1 MTHIISLSLE
11 SVLVNWREFS
21 TSKRWISQLQ
31 KRNEDKIIPPKTE
44 EAMNTWM
51 PQFLR
56 FHQKT
61 PNELIDEAISDNAEQ
76 RLDDFYR
83 YKKKIIDRNSCITG
97 IYGVLRGFYRHNNV
111 NVQNISSPKFSPRQV
126 KKTDSNYPLL
136 KKVEYEKDGKIIK
149 KLVLNREL
157 LQEFA
162 SHLNSRDQCIL
173 LCILSSGLDSNDL
186 LKLTVGDIRRQEAHS
201 RIYLNDTRNKTFREY
216 KSFFSTEATSRAR
229 SYVRK
234 EREDALDEE
243 PCFVTS
249 VKARKSDFKKK
260 TGRLHKLGD
269 ELPKGHRLSSGE
281 LSDAFRTAQKAMGIH
296 LEKGKQSPLRP
307 KRFRKIFRSACS
319 SSQIDI
325 DITKIFLGH
334 AGASSQDY
342 EEDSREILEFHYE
355 MVEPKIMLFKDEDME
370 QDEVLEL
377 RKQVEFDRKEMES
390 MKNMVNSK
398 MNYFA
403 KLFLEHF
410 DPIEQAKL
418 KLEKEIPQIKSIDIF
433 EVGKKELQKKAK

>member
-1 MTHIISLSLE
+1 MSLE
-11 SVLVNWREFS
+11 SVLVNWREFA
-21 TSKRWISQLQ
+21 TSKRWASQLQ
-31 KRNEDKIIPPKTE
+31 KRNEDKIIPPKTD

-56 FHQKT
+56 FHQKS
-61 PNELIDEAISDNAEQ
+61 PDGLIEEAISDNDIAEQ

-97 IYGVLRGFYRHNNV
+97 IYGTLRGFYRHNNV
-111 NVQNISSPKFSPRQV
+111 NVQNITSPKFSPRQV
-126 KKTDSNYPLL
+126 KKTDANYPLF

-173 LCILSSGLDSNDL
+173 LCILSSGLDSNDI

-201 RIYLNDTRNKTFREY
+201 RIYLNDARNKTFREY
-216 KSFFSTEATSRAR
+216 KDFFSTEATIRLR
-229 SYVRK
+229 TYVRK
-234 EREDALDEE
+234 QRRDALDEE
-243 PCFVTS
+243 PLFVTS

-260 TGRLHKLGD
+260 TGMLYKLGD
-269 ELPKGHRLSSGE
+269 KLPKGHRLSSGE

-296 LEKGKQSPLRP
+296 LEKAKQSPLRP
-307 KRFRKIFRSACS
+307 KRFRKIFRSACT
-319 SSQIDI
+319 SSQIDT

-342 EEDSREILEFHYE
+342 EEDSREILEFYYE
-355 MVEPKIMLFKDEDME
+355 MVEPKIMLYKDEDME
-370 QDEVLEL
+370 QDEVLKL
-377 RKQVEFDRKEMES
+377 QKQIAFDRKEKEDMRKDVDSKLES
-390 MKNMVNSK
+390 MQNTINSLLQG
-398 MNYFA
+398 N
-403 KLFLEHF
+403 F
-410 DPIEQAKL
+410 DPIALAK
-418 KLEKEIPQIKSIDIF
+418 KKTISVIPDIESVDIF
-433 EVGKKELQKKAK
+433 EVGKKRATKNN